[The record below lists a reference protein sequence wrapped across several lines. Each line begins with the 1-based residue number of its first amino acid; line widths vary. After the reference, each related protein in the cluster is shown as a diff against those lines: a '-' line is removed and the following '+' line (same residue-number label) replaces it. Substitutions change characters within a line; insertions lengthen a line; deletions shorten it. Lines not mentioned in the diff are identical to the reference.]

1 MRYWIEDNGKK
12 VGPMRA
18 VDVLRRAQPPIRVFD
33 GETWF
38 YLDEASIVP
47 PKAEE
52 TRTSTSAQRLVIRPT
67 ED

>member
-12 VGPMRA
+12 IGPMRA

-47 PKAEE
+47 PRSEE
-52 TRTSTSAQRLVIRPT
+52 TGISQSPSRVALRTSES
-67 ED
+67 